1 MIDIFNKKK
10 IKRIETT
17 NDALHNQIQLLKS
30 KLSSKE
36 REIDKLQ
43 QEVNKIFATANNL
56 THENENLIQW
66 IQGILKVAKVCETR
80 NTLDVITIPIQKN
93 IKSKLDGLERPYTQ
107 TDIVIPSIRFS
118 VSNVD
123 YDIDSTCIR

>member
-10 IKRIETT
+10 IKRMETT
-17 NDALHNQIQLLKS
+17 NDALHNQIQLLKCELNS
-30 KLSSKE
+30 KK
-36 REIDKLQ
+36 REIDELQ
-43 QEVNKIFATANNL
+43 QKVNKSFATANNL
-56 THENENLIQW
+56 IHENEVLIQW
-66 IQGILKVAKVCETR
+66 IQGILKVAKVCETK

-107 TDIVIPSIRFS
+107 TDIIITSIRFS

-123 YDIDSTCIR
+123 CDIDSTWIR

>member
-10 IKRIETT
+10 IKRMETT
-17 NDALHNQIQLLKS
+17 NDTLHNQIELLKTELNS
-30 KLSSKE
+30 KQ
-36 REIDKLQ
+36 REIEYFE
-43 QEVNKIFATANNL
+43 QEEKRNYKIENDL
-56 THENENLIQW
+56 INENAKLIDW
-66 IQGILKVAKVCETR
+66 IQGILKVAKVYETK

-107 TDIVIPSIRFS
+107 TDVIIPSIHFS

-123 YDIDSTCIR
+123 YDIDSTWIR